1 MTDCPGY
8 ANLTDHELL
17 DANERSSGDLS
28 DTIADQLLAEI
39 LRRELDI

>member
-1 MTDCPGY
+1 MTDCPGC

-17 DANERSSGDLS
+17 DAYERSSGDPS

-39 LRRELDI
+39 QRRELDV